1 MNRLTQWF
9 GSDEEQGRVAGL
21 VPRLDGV
28 YFPEELI
35 DVLLAALAA
44 YEDTGLSPEEVTAI
58 KHSFMGREI
67 AKITEF
73 DGVPI
78 QRLKELSQADK
89 DEQLVVLPC
98 KVGDTVYVVFSNGIR
113 PYIVDRI
120 YVIASNEVQVRM
132 RFNLTEILH
141 LSGIEFGKSVF
152 LTYEAA
158 KLALDGDDAKHG
170 KV

>member
-78 QRLKELSQADK
+78 QRLKELSQ
-89 DEQLVVLPC
+89 
-98 KVGDTVYVVFSNGIR
+98 VGDTVYVVFSNGIR

-132 RFNLTEILH
+132 RFNLTEILR